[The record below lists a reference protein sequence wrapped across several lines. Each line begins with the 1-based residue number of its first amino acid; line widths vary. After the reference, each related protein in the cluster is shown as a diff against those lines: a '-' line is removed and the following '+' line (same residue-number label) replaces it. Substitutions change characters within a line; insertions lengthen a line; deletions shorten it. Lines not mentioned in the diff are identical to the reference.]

1 MSDHGADPR
10 PILVTGATGTVGRHV
25 VRGLLD
31 RGRQVRAAVRDPA
44 GADLPEGV
52 ETVRLVFGD
61 AGSYEAAFDGVDGLF
76 LMRPPQIADVRDK
89 ILPALAVARRAGVDH
104 VAFLSL
110 QGAGRNPFVPHR
122 RIEDDLREHGPAW
135 TMLRA
140 GFFLQNLIAPHGPD
154 IAECDEI
161 FLPAGAGRT
170 AFVDARDIGEAAAIA
185 LSEAG
190 HEGRA
195 YELTGRDALA
205 YREVAAAL
213 GEVLDREIRY
223 VDAAPWSFWRRM
235 RDRGHPR
242 AQVAVMLALY
252 TSCRLG
258 LAAHVSDDLERL
270 LGRPPRDVHAFARDA
285 APKWEPSRSQ
295 PHGRRAA

>member
-1 MSDHGADPR
+1 MSAAGVDRR
-10 PILVTGATGTVGRHV
+10 PVLVTGATGTVGRHV
-25 VRGLLD
+25 VRGLLE
-31 RGRQVRAAVRDPA
+31 RGRPVRAAVRVPA
-44 GADLPEGV
+44 GADLPGGV

-61 AGSYEAAFDGVDGLF
+61 AGTYDAAFDGVGGLF

-89 ILPALAVARRAGVDH
+89 ILPALAAARRAGVER

-154 IAECDEI
+154 IAERDEV

-170 AFVDARDIGEAAAIA
+170 AFVDARDVGEAAAIS

-195 YELTGRDALA
+195 YELTGRGAFT
-205 YREVAAAL
+205 YRQVAAAL
-213 GEVLDREIRY
+213 SEVLGREIRY
-223 VDAAPWSFWRRM
+223 VDAAPWSFWKRM
-235 RDRGHPR
+235 RARGHPH

-285 APKWEPSRSQ
+285 APAWAPRKSQSHGSRVT
-295 PHGRRAA
+295 